1 MTPEIFTIATD
12 YIILEV
18 YKPEE
23 HLYEY
28 YLQYGTNDF
37 EYKFGAH
44 ERFSRMQLTA
54 LADAGY
60 FEI

>member
-1 MTPEIFTIATD
+1 MKSEIFIIAND

-18 YKPEE
+18 YKLDEK
-23 HLYEY
+23 LYEY

-37 EYKFGAH
+37 EYKFGTY
-44 ERFSRMQLTA
+44 ERFSKLQLTA

-60 FEI
+60 FEC

>member
-1 MTPEIFTIATD
+1 MKSEIFIIATD

-18 YKPEE
+18 FKPEE

-37 EYKFGAH
+37 EYKFGTK
-44 ERFSRMQLTA
+44 ERFSKMQLTA

-60 FEI
+60 FEF